1 MKLLIVVLSNR
12 NISLYYFFI
21 PRRAGRGKIDIM
33 CYLLYVFIER
43 REEEEEERKKKKKK
57 KEEIKYN
64 YSLFIIYIL

>member
-1 MKLLIVVLSNR
+1 V
-12 NISLYYFFI
+12 
-21 PRRAGRGKIDIM
+21 